1 MISEF
6 LKIIHLRIIDTS
18 VIFTHPAGPPFKSSL
33 KYLAQSILRRKIQS
47 NGHDSIVD
55 AVSCMELVH
64 LKIKNGPR
72 FGDATLSEETETI
85 FNLYHRNKR
94 KCVMIDRASVV
105 QLYSQLAIN
114 SSTSFIPCISDD
126 EIAEHIIKEIQKT
139 CSTNTTSNSSS
150 SNTQHNSKAVDF
162 IWGQFHDLENYYD
175 NIEMGN
181 SVESINSILSKID
194 QNIKAIH
201 NSALPNTLIVVT
213 TGKGNSAII
222 NRLQRDIY
230 TARAQ
235 ESKNTED
242 AEPLEELDETI
253 EDLQSVK
260 SDTSTTPAKEENPL
274 KQEFITACAR
284 ARNALS
290 FFKIK

>member
-1 MISEF
+1 V
-6 LKIIHLRIIDTS
+6 L
-18 VIFTHPAGPPFKSSL
+18 VIFTHPAGPPYKSSL
-33 KYLAQSILRRKIQS
+33 KHLARSILRRNIQS
-47 NGHDSIVD
+47 NGHDSIID

-64 LKIKNGPR
+64 LKIKNGPL
-72 FGDATLSEETETI
+72 FGDATLNEKTETI
-85 FNLYHRNKR
+85 FNIYHRNKR
-94 KCVMIDRASVV
+94 KCVMIDKASVV
-105 QLYSQLAIN
+105 QLYSQLAMN

-126 EIAEHIIKEIQKT
+126 EITEHIIKQAQKT
-139 CSTNTTSNSSS
+139 NSTNTTSSNCSNQNNSR
-150 SNTQHNSKAVDF
+150 AVDF

-181 SVESINSILSKID
+181 SVENINPILSKID

-201 NSALPNTLIVVT
+201 DSALPNTLIVVT

-230 TARAQ
+230 AARAQ

-242 AEPLEELDETI
+242 VEPLEELDETI
-253 EDLQSVK
+253 EDDQSVK
-260 SDTSTTPAKEENPL
+260 SDTSTTPAKEENPI
-274 KQEFITACAR
+274 KQQFITACAR